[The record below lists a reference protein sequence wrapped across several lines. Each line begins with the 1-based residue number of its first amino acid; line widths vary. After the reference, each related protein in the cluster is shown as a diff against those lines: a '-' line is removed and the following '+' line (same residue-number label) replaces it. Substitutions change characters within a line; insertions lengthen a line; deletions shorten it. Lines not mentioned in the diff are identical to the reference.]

1 MNGFGRNYLRT
12 GIGWALLAA
21 SVVGLAQEN
30 LTLEEALKM
39 ARERNG
45 TIKVSYLNYLASKSA
60 VRTAE
65 GAFLPT
71 LTPDFSYKVQRSN
84 FQTGGPPPR
93 VDSTQADLNVGFA
106 WTILDSGER
115 QWTLFGNKRD
125 AEAAQASALNTLRN
139 TLFLVH
145 QQFYDALRS
154 QELTRVQDFQLKR
167 TETILDQ
174 TKTRVQLGDAPQ
186 KDILQANAD
195 FLNAKATVL
204 QSKNRVVT
212 ARADL
217 KATIGWDE
225 APAQYELVAIPEPD
239 FAALTYSRDQAVA
252 DGLAH
257 RPDLLAQRKRVE
269 SARADLRLAKIAAG
283 VTWSLDAT
291 GGKAFAPD
299 VSDNVGLTF
308 RATIPLFDGFRSREA
323 VRTRQLSVDS
333 ALATL
338 TQDERDARSEIEAAY
353 TEFELNR
360 ETLFAAK
367 AARDAAQEN
376 FKAAEES
383 QRLGAGDLIEILT
396 AQVSLATAES
406 NYVQAVYDLLI
417 SDIQLRLVT
426 GQPLPG
432 ETP

>member
-1 MNGFGRNYLRT
+1 MEGIGLNFLRT
-12 GIGWALLAA
+12 GIGWAVLTA
-21 SVVGLAQEN
+21 SVTSMAQN
-30 LTLEEALKM
+30 PLTLDEALKM

-45 TIKVSYLNYLASKSA
+45 TIKVSYLSYLAAKSA

-71 LTPDFSYKVQRSN
+71 LTPDFSYHVRRSN
-84 FQTGGPPPR
+84 FQTGGPPSR
-93 VDSTQADLNVGFA
+93 VDSTQADFSVGFS
-106 WTILDSGER
+106 WTLLDSGER
-115 QWTLFGNKRD
+115 GWTLFANKRD
-125 AEAAQASALNTLRN
+125 AEAAQSSALNTLRN

-154 QELTRVQDFQLKR
+154 QELSRVQEFQLKR

-195 FLNAKATVL
+195 FLNAKATSL
-204 QSKNRVVT
+204 QSRNRVIT
-212 ARADL
+212 SHADL

-225 APAQYELVAIPEPD
+225 APASYELAAVSEPE
-239 FAALTYSRDQAVA
+239 FGALDYSREQAIR
-252 DGLAH
+252 DGLAN
-257 RPDLLAQRKRVE
+257 RPDLISQRKRVE

-291 GGKAFAPD
+291 AGKAFAPD
-299 VSDNVGLTF
+299 VSDTVGLTLK
-308 RATIPLFDGFRSREA
+308 ATIPLFDGFRSREA
-323 VRTRQLSVDS
+323 VRTRQYSLDS

-353 TEFELNR
+353 AEFELNR
-360 ETLFAAK
+360 EILGASN
-367 AARDAAQEN
+367 AAREAAREN
-376 FKAAEES
+376 FRAAEES
-383 QRLGAGDLIEILT
+383 QRLGAGDLIEVLT

-426 GQPLPG
+426 GRPLPG